1 MVASSHSTWASK
13 VAAVEEALPVA
24 DRLEAVRARIAAAA
38 ERSDRHPLDVRLIA
52 VTKGVAASR
61 VDEAIAV
68 GVEDVGENRIQEAAD
83 KQRAVRNAARWHLI
97 GHLQTNKAG
106 RAAALFDFVH
116 SVDSRRVAD
125 ALSSH
130 RPPGRDPI
138 GVLLEV
144 ELTGLPTRFGVAE
157 ADVEG
162 VVQQLV
168 NVPSIHVMGLMT
180 IAPYSGNPENARPT
194 FVRLRRVRDHME
206 HVTGWALP
214 ELSMGMSNDFEI
226 AIEEGATMVRIGRA
240 IFGERVE

>member
-1 MVASSHSTWASK
+1 VA
-13 VAAVEEALPVA
+13 VVEKRLPVA
-24 DRLEAVRARIAAAA
+24 ARLKAVRARIEAAA
-38 ERSDRHPLDVRLIA
+38 ERSNRDPLDVRLIA
-52 VTKGVAASR
+52 VSKGVNAAR
-61 VDEAIAV
+61 VDEVIAA

-83 KQRAVRNAARWHLI
+83 KQREIRNPARWHLI

-125 ALSSH
+125 ALSTH
-130 RPPGRDPI
+130 RPHGRDPI

-144 ELTGLPTRFGVAE
+144 ELTGLPSRFGVAE
-157 ADVEG
+157 ADVEAL
-162 VVQQLV
+162 VQQLV
-168 NVPSIHVMGLMT
+168 NIPSIHLMGLMT
-180 IAPYSGNPENARPT
+180 IAPYSEDPEDARAT
-194 FVRLRRVRDHME
+194 FTRLRRVRDHME
-206 HVTGWALP
+206 HVIGWALP